1 MKIREPAVAN
11 KFYPGNEKELKDLLL
26 SIQQTEEPS
35 VNTNYAKEKIIGGI
49 VPHAGYIYSGYEAIH
64 FFINIQASPIKF
76 ETIIIINPNH
86 NPSKNPLIVDNNT
99 YWKTPLGR
107 SKVDLDFAKKMALPM
122 SDVEN
127 KFEHSGEVMVP
138 FLQYMLEYPFQI
150 VPVTM
155 SSQDPENAKNLAKS
169 IFDANN
175 ELGKNILI
183 IASSDF
189 SHFVSPKTGN
199 ELDQLVLDQIFQLN
213 TQGVYEEILKHNI
226 SVCGFGPIMTLM
238 EYSKKVTSKPVFEV
252 LNKGNSAKTFPSKEV
267 VDYISLITYEP
278 DM

>member
-1 MKIREPAVAN
+1 MKIREPAFAN

-26 SIQQTEEPS
+26 SIQQTEES
-35 VNTNYAKEKIIGGI
+35 LVNTTFSKEKIIGGI
-49 VPHAGYIYSGYEAIH
+49 VPHAGYIYSGYEAMH
-64 FFINIQASPIKF
+64 FFINIQASTAQY

-86 NPSKNPLIVDNNT
+86 NPSKNPLVVDNNA

-107 SKVDLDFAKKMALPM
+107 TKVDLEFAKKMNFPLSEA
-122 SDVEN
+122 EN

-138 FLQYMLEYPFQI
+138 FLQYMLKYPFQI

-155 SSQDPENAKNLAKS
+155 SIQSPENAKILAKS
-169 IFDANN
+169 IFNANN

-189 SHFVSPKTGN
+189 SHFVSPKTGI
-199 ELDQLVLDQIFQLN
+199 ELDHLVLDKILKLN

-226 SVCGFGPIMTLM
+226 SVCGFGPIMALM
-238 EYSKKVTSKPVFEV
+238 EYSKAVASKPVFEI
-252 LNKGNSAKTFPSKEV
+252 LKKGNSAKTFPSKEV
-267 VDYISLITYEP
+267 VDYVSLIAYE
-278 DM
+278 